1 MRQGMDT
8 FGECALCGNEEGSKK
23 KLNLVILANFILLV
37 IITFIFISQMKAQEL
52 KSNEKNLI
60 SNQEREQN
68 IMTKTDSEWK
78 AILTEEEYRILR
90 EKGTER
96 PFMGKYDGHFEEGE
110 YVCAGCG
117 ETLYT
122 SQTKYNSGCGWP
134 AFSDGIEGKIDE
146 SKDRSFGMP
155 RTEITCSN
163 CGGHLGHVF
172 KDGPAPTG
180 LRHCVNSVSLD
191 FKPKKDQE

>member
-1 MRQGMDT
+1 MRQGMDI

-23 KLNLVILANFILLV
+23 KINLVIHGIFLLFLV
-37 IITFIFISQMKAQEL
+37 FNLWNSQLIAQEL
-52 KSNEKNLI
+52 ESNEKNLI

-68 IMTKTDSEWK
+68 LMTKTDSEWK
-78 AILTEEEYRILR
+78 AILTDEEYRILR

-96 PFMGKYDGHFEEGE
+96 PFTGKYDGHFEDGE

-146 SKDRSFGMP
+146 SKDISFGMP
-155 RTEITCSN
+155 RTEIICSN